1 MFTPLFRYDIHVYH
15 KGQDMIEICLYCG
28 TTDNCWFI
36 SNASYPCRESDNPIK
51 EEVIIMPKHSNLKKM
66 IKTVK
71 ASKPKKPVRG
81 SRTAKNNQRVS
92 YGKKKK

>member
-1 MFTPLFRYDIHVYH
+1 
-15 KGQDMIEICLYCG
+15 
-28 TTDNCWFI
+28 
-36 SNASYPCRESDNPIK
+36 
-51 EEVIIMPKHSNLKKM
+51 MPKHSNLKKM